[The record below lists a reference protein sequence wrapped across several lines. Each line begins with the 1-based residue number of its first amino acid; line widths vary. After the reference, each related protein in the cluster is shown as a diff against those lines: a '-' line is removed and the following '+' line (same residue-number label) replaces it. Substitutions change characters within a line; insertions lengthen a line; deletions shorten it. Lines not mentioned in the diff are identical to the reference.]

1 MQINNTVSILSD
13 LKSKQDIFIFRTIY
27 VVVVDVDGS
36 VVRRCCSEQKLE
48 KSKTSDR
55 KNWKKKRKKE
65 RRVMALGSI
74 SAEDLST
81 IGGIATVSLL
91 HSFIPTHWLPFSIV
105 GRAQKW
111 TLSRTLLVSTFPS
124 LSLSILFFLP
134 QIKKLASYAFL
145 CYMHFINCMLV
156 RDLVWTWQV
165 EALQRNLQSSPF
177 FSLL

>member
-36 VVRRCCSEQKLE
+36 VVRRCCSKQKLE

-55 KNWKKKRKKE
+55 KNCKKKRKKGNGIGKYKRGRSVNN
-65 RRVMALGSI
+65 RRNR
-74 SAEDLST
+74 D
-81 IGGIATVSLL
+81 GIASSFL
-91 HSFIPTHWLPFSIV
+91 HPHPLAPFLH
-105 GRAQKW
+105 R
-111 TLSRTLLVSTFPS
+111 RPRPEMDPFPHSPRQYVPLS
-124 LSLSILFFLP
+124 LSLYTFFFP
-134 QIKKLASYAFL
+134 KFKASNAFL

-165 EALQRNLQSSPF
+165 EALQWNLQSSPF